1 MENYIKKDNEKLFDE
16 IAQLRKKVH
25 ECEHELKTI
34 RHELSIDSSMD
45 IIAEIRKLQRDLE
58 DARAEIAFE
67 ALLADEAADFGR

>member
-1 MENYIKKDNEKLFDE
+1 MENDIKKDNEKLFDE

-25 ECEHELKTI
+25 EYEHELKTI
-34 RHELSIDSSMD
+34 RYELSICSSMG